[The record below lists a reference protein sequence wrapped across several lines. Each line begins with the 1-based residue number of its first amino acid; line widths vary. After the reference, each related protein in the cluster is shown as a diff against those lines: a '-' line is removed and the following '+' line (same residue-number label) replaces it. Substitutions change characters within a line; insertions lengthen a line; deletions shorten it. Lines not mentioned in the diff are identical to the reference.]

1 MFKELEEYMTTICH
15 QIENITE
22 ETTVNKRKIN
32 KRMVKWKSIITVM
45 KNSLGRKNSLIFT
58 VEN

>member
-22 ETTVNKRKIN
+22 ETTVKKRKIN

-45 KNSLGRKNSLIFT
+45 QNSLGRKNSLIFT